1 MNRNWKKIW
10 KKIIAFVIINYVIDA
25 LDSPVQKK
33 NVLTIGGITI
43 GGITIGGIDYPLVTA
58 EVYRECEGLKGSV
71 LFHSHTLPEDEN
83 ILKKNMDENFLNMD
97 YREIFTLGNGVFI
110 QIFINADGT
119 IATDTTTDTASD
131 GSEGGMFVMV
141 TVVEKETLKI
151 YFAAQGVDD
160 IVSYNY
166 HESTKKISFEI
177 NEVRL
182 VLMVDIEVDDDT
194 VFDPEG
200 FDISPAGVES
210 LLSANYTG
218 IVPDKNIINEECGG
232 KAVNKRAGWFK
243 GSKSMMGRG
252 RKNRL

>member
-1 MNRNWKKIW
+1 MNRNWKKFW
-10 KKIIAFVIINYVIDA
+10 KKFFAFVIINYVIDA

-43 GGITIGGIDYPLVTA
+43 GGIDYPLVTA
-58 EVYRECEGLKGSV
+58 EVYRECEDGGSV

-83 ILKKNMDENFLNMD
+83 ILNMDD
-97 YREIFTLGNGVFI
+97 REIFTLGDGVFI
-110 QIFINADGT
+110 QILINADGT
-119 IATDTTTDTASD
+119 ISSD
-131 GSEGGMFVMV
+131 PDQGVLTMV
-141 TVVEKETLKI
+141 TVVENETLKI

-182 VLMVDIEVDDDT
+182 VLVVDIEVDDDT
-194 VFDPEG
+194 VFDEG
-200 FDISPAGVES
+200 FDIGVDTGVES

-218 IVPDKNIINEECGG
+218 IVPDKNIINKECVE